1 MANFDDYSNENK
13 TEDNLNWS
21 YISDHPYRILIVG
34 GSGSG
39 KTNALLNLINNQ
51 PDIDKI
57 YLHAKDPYESKYQYL
72 INKREKVGLDHFN
85 DPKAFMEYSN
95 NMLDV
100 YKNIEHY
107 NPDKKRIVLIVF
119 DDIIADM
126 INSKKLNRIVIEL
139 FMRGRKINLSV
150 IFNTQLYFKV
160 RKDVRLNSTHF
171 FIMKIPNKRE
181 LL

>member
-1 MANFDDYSNENK
+1 
-13 TEDNLNWS
+13 
-21 YISDHPYRILIVG
+21 
-34 GSGSG
+34 
-39 KTNALLNLINNQ
+39 
-51 PDIDKI
+51 
-57 YLHAKDPYESKYQYL
+57 
-72 INKREKVGLDHFN
+72 
-85 DPKAFMEYSN
+85 MEYSN

-107 NPDKKRIVLIVF
+107 NPDKKRIVLKVF